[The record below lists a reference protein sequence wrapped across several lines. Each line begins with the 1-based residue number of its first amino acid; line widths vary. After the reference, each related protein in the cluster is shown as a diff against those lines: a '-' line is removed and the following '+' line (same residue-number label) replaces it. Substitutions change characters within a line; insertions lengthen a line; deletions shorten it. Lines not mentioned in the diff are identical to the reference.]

1 MLKLLQSLCGK
12 WAGGGMKT
20 GELSMFTQHMNSPC
34 LPSIIFAYSQVM
46 GVEEQEKYSLKL
58 LSNNFL
64 NEVSTFGI
72 FKPIYIFFFA
82 HTESRF

>member
-1 MLKLLQSLCGK
+1 
-12 WAGGGMKT
+12 MKT

-34 LPSIIFAYSQVM
+34 LPSITFAYSQVM

-64 NEVSTFGI
+64 NENVN
-72 FKPIYIFFFA
+72 
-82 HTESRF
+82 